1 MKIKLNKDSSHY
13 LKGAFA
19 TQIWLRY
26 NQNNLGTTIFGIPQ
40 NETTDI
46 GIRRLRMQFYG
57 QVTEKVFFY
66 TQMGENNFTYLNK
79 QFTGFFIHDAVT
91 EYSAVKKHLNIGAG
105 LTGWSG
111 LSRYASP
118 AIGSILTLVAPLY
131 QQSTNGMNNQFLRK
145 LSVYAKGKLDYRVAL
160 VGAGFIYQPDAM
172 WRKNGL

>member
-1 MKIKLNKDSSHY
+1 LKIKLNKDSSHY

-79 QFTGFFIHDAVT
+79 QFNGFFIHGAVT
-91 EYSAVKKHLNIGAG
+91 EYSAVKTHLNIGAG

-118 AIGSILTLVAPLY
+118 AIDVSCTFIP
-131 QQSTNGMNNQFLRK
+131 
-145 LSVYAKGKLDYRVAL
+145 AKHKR
-160 VGAGFIYQPDAM
+160 
-172 WRKNGL
+172 NE